1 MTRCAC
7 IPQPWRVETESTS
20 RFTDALT
27 ARITHAFPSPT
38 VLLNCQYDGL
48 SRTAGMPQQK
58 EVFMNSSEVVLGPIG
73 IWTAQLDYQ
82 PAAKA
87 REAAAQLEQLGFGA
101 IWFPESIG
109 REALT
114 NAALLLHATNRT
126 VIATG
131 IANIYAR
138 DPVTM
143 AAAQNTLAEAFPGRF
158 LLGLGVS
165 HVPLVE
171 TIRGHTYGK
180 PVASMR
186 AYLDGMDRA
195 PYRAVSPP
203 VKPARVLAA
212 LGPQML
218 KLAAER
224 AGGAH
229 SYFVPPEHTKRARE
243 ILGNDKLL
251 AVEQA
256 VVLETDAAKA
266 REIARLH
273 TSTYLKLP
281 NYVNNLRRL
290 GFAEEDLV
298 DGGSDKLV
306 DAIVAWGDM
315 DTVIDRVQAHQ
326 TAGADHVCIQ
336 VLTRDSQALPLTEWR
351 EIASAAAKEFARA
364 NKQR

>member
-1 MTRCAC
+1 
-7 IPQPWRVETESTS
+7 
-20 RFTDALT
+20 
-27 ARITHAFPSPT
+27 
-38 VLLNCQYDGL
+38 
-48 SRTAGMPQQK
+48 
-58 EVFMNSSEVVLGPIG
+58 MNSSTVQVGPIG

-87 REAAAQLEQLGFGA
+87 RESAAELEQLGFGA
-101 IWFPESIG
+101 IWFPESTG

-114 NAALLLHATNRT
+114 NASLLLHATNRAI
-126 VIATG
+126 IATG

-165 HVPLVE
+165 HIPLVE
-171 TIRGHTYGK
+171 TLRGHTYGK
-180 PVASMR
+180 PVPSMR
-186 AYLDGMDRA
+186 TYLDGMDRA
-195 PYRAVSPP
+195 PYRAVAPP
-203 VKPARVLAA
+203 TKPARILAA

-224 AGGAH
+224 ADGAH

-243 ILGNDKLL
+243 ILGSDKLL

-256 VVLETDAAKA
+256 VVLETDATRA
-266 REIARLH
+266 RQIARTH
-273 TSTYLKLP
+273 TSFYLKLP

-290 GFAEEDLV
+290 GFEDEDFV
-298 DGGSDKLV
+298 ESGSDKLV
-306 DAIVAWGDM
+306 DAIVAWGEM
-315 DTVIDRVQAHQ
+315 DAIMDRVRAHK

-336 VLTRDSQALPLTEWR
+336 VLTRDPQALPLTEWR
-351 EIASAAAKEFARA
+351 EIASALEGEFATA
-364 NKQR
+364 NTQR